1 MKTITM
7 MAAVLLAMACTTK
20 VEKTTTTEVKSD
32 PAAVRTEIENLEKTY
47 AEGLNRKNVDQIMTY
62 YADDAQSYHQGE
74 QPMIGKAA
82 IRSAIERELG
92 QMEAGMNIAFE
103 TKDIIT
109 SADDEL
115 VVETGRF
122 TVKADTARVAGGD
135 FLAVFQKRDG
145 KYQCVRDMV
154 VMDTQK

>member
-1 MKTITM
+1 MKTLSLL
-7 MAAVLLAMACTTK
+7 AAVIVMAACTTT

-32 PAAVRTEIENLEKTY
+32 PAAVRTSIENLEKTY
-47 AEGLNRKNVDQIMTY
+47 AEGLNNRNVDQIMTY

-82 IRSAIERELG
+82 IRSAIERELAS
-92 QMEAGMNIAFE
+92 MEPGMKIAFE
-103 TKDIIT
+103 TKDVIT
-109 SADDEL
+109 SNDDQL

-122 TVKADTARVAGGD
+122 TVSADTARVAGGD

-145 KYQCVRDMV
+145 KYQCVRDMI
-154 VMDTQK
+154 VMDTPK

>member
-1 MKTITM
+1 M